1 MGGVRRRDGV
11 IAAGTAWAGLV
22 LGHLLAYGLAYPA
35 EVARRAHL
43 TETGHG
49 WLDIVA
55 LSLLAVIPAV
65 LVLTA
70 VRAVHGRA
78 GGVTW
83 ARLAAL
89 QVPAFLLIEVVERGA
104 SVGQAFSDPAVLL
117 GLGLQLLVAAVAAL
131 VLRILARVVVSAS
144 TRLGASAPRSAP
156 NRLPEALDLL
166 APHLV
171 RLVRARRRAP
181 PAPIAA

>member
-1 MGGVRRRDGV
+1 M
-11 IAAGTAWAGLV
+11 IAAGSAWAGLV
-22 LGHLLAYGLAYPA
+22 LGHLLAYWLAYPRDA
-35 EVARRAHL
+35 ARRIHL

-70 VRAVHGRA
+70 VRAVQGRA

-83 ARLAAL
+83 VRLAAL
-89 QVPAFLLIEVVERGA
+89 QVPAFLLIEVTERGA
-104 SVGQAFSDPAVLL
+104 SLGQGFSDPAVLL
-117 GLGLQLLVAAVAAL
+117 GLVLQVLVAAVAAL
-131 VLRILARVVVSAS
+131 LLRVLGRAVAALTARLRAR
-144 TRLGASAPRSAP
+144 TRRSVPERRPAAPDRV
-156 NRLPEALDLL
+156 
-166 APHLV
+166 APHLA